1 MKLKQI
7 TGDYIE
13 LDLSNPIVKAH
24 FENPINYTREIL
36 DEWESE
42 PFKEF
47 FKPEYKTVLDIGA
60 NVGLFTLHVLPYV
73 DRIVCVEPYEGH
85 NAVFNDLVDNQIF
98 NNTNPN
104 RSTLVVNIESS
115 ALCDYTGTTKYWYEG
130 VNSTMCRLRADGQ
143 IEVPCITL
151 ADLCTKYNLTK
162 VDFAKVDIEG
172 SEFQAI
178 TVETVKPVF
187 DIIDR
192 WLLECHPRSLES
204 QNHFKAIFEEC
215 GYKTQYYDFNGS
227 IYVYK

>member
-7 TGDYIE
+7 TGQHID
-13 LDLSNPIVKAH
+13 LDLSNPTVKAH
-24 FENPINYTREIL
+24 FDNPINCTREIL

-42 PFKEF
+42 PFKQF

-60 NVGLFTLHVLPYV
+60 NVGLFALHVLPY
-73 DRIVCVEPYEGH
+73 IKEIICVEPYEGH
-85 NAVFNDLVDNQIF
+85 NDVFNELLYNYKFYDNGEENDIIE
-98 NNTNPN
+98 
-104 RSTLVVNIESS
+104 LESS
-115 ALCDYTGTTKYWYEG
+115 ALSNYTGTTRYWYEG

-151 ADLCTKYNLTK
+151 ADLCKKHNLRK

-172 SEFQAI
+172 SEFQAL
-178 TVETVKPVF
+178 TVETIKPVF

-192 WLLECHPRSLES
+192 WLIELHPRTRES
-204 QNHFKAIFEEC
+204 QDHFKAIFEAV
-215 GYKTQYYDFNGS
+215 GYSVNYYDFNGS